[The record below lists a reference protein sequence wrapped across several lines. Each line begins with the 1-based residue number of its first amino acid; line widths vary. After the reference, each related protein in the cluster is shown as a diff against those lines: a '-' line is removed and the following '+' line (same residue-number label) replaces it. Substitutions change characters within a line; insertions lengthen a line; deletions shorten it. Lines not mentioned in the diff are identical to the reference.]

1 MTRRLLLLTLTAGL
15 LLALLV
21 APGAALAGKRKP
33 PADLVIKNGAVY
45 TVDADWS
52 TAQAVAVRNGRIVFV
67 GSDQAAT
74 RYIGPGTKVVNAR
87 GNMVMPSFSDA
98 HAHVSMTVASL
109 YAVSL
114 WFLPTVEDYVATVAE
129 FAAANPDLEWIRGE
143 GWSNTVVPGIG
154 PLASDLDAVVT
165 DRPVAITSEDY
176 HSLWV
181 NSKTLEIAGIDAST
195 PDPVGGVIERLPGT
209 VGPDPDDFGT
219 PSGTLRESAATMV
232 QDIIPDYTL
241 AQYKEGI
248 LAYQDWIAR
257 PYGITLVFDPLL
269 EPGKRGAQAFED
281 LAQEGLLTMRVRGAL
296 ALEPEDD
303 VAAKLEEFAAEK
315 ALHTTPYFQTNAVK
329 FFTDGVIEGHT
340 AYLKEPYAD
349 AEEYAGDA
357 GFRGEPLWQPDAL
370 AAAFAAVDDAGF
382 QIHVHSIGDA
392 ATSEMLDAFEAA
404 QAANGASDWRPGV
417 THVQLVSSGDFARFA
432 DLGVVAVPQP
442 FWFMKDDYYTYLQ
455 VPYLGFPRAD
465 EEYPMKSFFDAGVHV
480 ASASDF
486 PVTWPPDPLDSIQ
499 TGVMRWFPGYP
510 VGVWEYPAPPSLEG
524 VLWPEERV
532 TAEQMIR
539 SHTIEGAY
547 ASYLE
552 YETGSLEVG
561 KSADLI
567 IVNRDIATCD
577 PAKIGKSKV
586 LLTLF
591 AGEQVF
597 GTDGF

>member
-1 MTRRLLLLTLTAGL
+1 MSRRSILFVLAAGL

-21 APGAALAGKRKP
+21 APGAALAGKKKQ
-33 PADLVIKNGAVY
+33 PADTVIKNGVVY
-45 TVDADWS
+45 TVDAAWS
-52 TAQAVAVRNGRIVFV
+52 TAQAVAIRGGDVVFI
-67 GSDQAAT
+67 GSNQAVT
-74 RYIGPGTKVVNAR
+74 SYIGPGTRVVNAK
-87 GNMVMPSFSDA
+87 GNMVLPSFSDA
-98 HAHVSMTVASL
+98 HAHAGMTVASL

-114 WFLPTVEDYVATVAE
+114 WFLPTVDDYVATVAD

-154 PLASDLDAVVT
+154 PLASDLDAVVS

-181 NSKTLEIAGIDAST
+181 NSKTLELAEIDKYT
-195 PDPVGGVIERLPGT
+195 PDPVGGVIERIPGT
-209 VGPDPDDFGT
+209 TDPANGIFGV
-219 PSGTLRESAATMV
+219 PSGTLRESASQAV
-232 QDIIPDYTL
+232 QAIIPDYTL

-257 PYGITLVFDPLL
+257 PYGITLVFDPALK
-269 EPGKRGAQAFED
+269 PGGRAAEAYEE
-281 LAQEGLLTMRVRGAL
+281 LAREGLLTMRVRGAL
-296 ALEPEDD
+296 VLGPEDD
-303 VAAKLEEFAAEK
+303 VAAKLDAFAVERAK
-315 ALHTTPYFQTNAVK
+315 HTTPYFQTPAVK
-329 FFTDGVIEGHT
+329 MFVDGVIEGHT
-340 AYLKEPYAD
+340 GYLKEPYAD
-349 AEEYAGDA
+349 AEAYNGDKD
-357 GFRGEPLWQPDAL
+357 FRGVPLWQPAEL
-370 AAAFAAVDDAGF
+370 AAAFAAVDEAGF

-392 ATSEMLDAFEAA
+392 ATSELLDALEVA
-404 QAANGASDWRPGV
+404 QAANGAHDWRPGV
-417 THVQLVSSGDFARFA
+417 THLQLVSPGDFARFA
-432 DLGVVAVPQP
+432 DMGVVAVPQP
-442 FWFMKDDYYTYLQ
+442 YWFMKDDYYTYLQ
-455 VPYLGFPRAD
+455 LPYLGLPRAD

-510 VGVWEYPAPPSLEG
+510 AGVWEYPAPPSLEG

-532 TAEQMIR
+532 TVEQMIR

-547 ASYLE
+547 ASFLE
-552 YETGSLEVG
+552 GETGSLEVG
-561 KSADLI
+561 KSADII
-567 IVNRDIATCD
+567 IVNRDLTTCD

-591 AGEQVF
+591 EGKTVF